1 MCLSISTISAFA
13 QEKVK
18 YTKDQIKKMEQY
30 LFNEGFAGPSTKK
43 ISILILKDGSIHKG
57 YCDDVEM
64 KKGQIYE
71 ISVKDSATKKTRK
84 IQGRDCE

>member
-1 MCLSISTISAFA
+1 MSFAKYDFCFCAGKSEVHQRPNQKDGTISLQRRFCRAI
-13 QEKVK
+13 
-18 YTKDQIKKMEQY
+18 Y
-30 LFNEGFAGPSTKK
+30 KK